1 MRLFQATQ
9 KNCGCTGNANFLNK
23 WNLSLAALV
32 LIGLID
38 LRSLILYLHGVVM
51 IRNAITHARAI
62 LAATAVEVSRVVVRI
77 SSVIIRGC
85 TPG

>member
-1 MRLFQATQ
+1 M
-9 KNCGCTGNANFLNK
+9 GNAHFLNK

-38 LRSLILYLHGVVM
+38 LKSLILYLHGVVM

-62 LAATAVEVSRVVVRI
+62 PAATAVEVSRVVVRI
-77 SSVIIRGC
+77 SSVTIWGC

>member
-1 MRLFQATQ
+1 VRLFQATQ
-9 KNCGCTGNANFLNK
+9 KNCICTGNANFLNK

-38 LRSLILYLHGVVM
+38 LQSVILYLHGVVM

-62 LAATAVEVSRVVVRI
+62 PAAIRVEVSGVVVRI
-77 SSVIIRGC
+77 STVIIRGY
-85 TPG
+85 TPR